1 MKVRT
6 IQFLLSIVFV
16 VGYMAI
22 IGIIFYIEVSDTLT
36 LKTGENSLMGEVKI
50 LIGVLTAGVAQVLNF
65 WFNQYK
71 KKEADNESNNT
82 DAP

>member
-1 MKVRT
+1 MK
-6 IQFLLSIVFV
+6 
-16 VGYMAI
+16 
-22 IGIIFYIEVSDTLT
+22 
-36 LKTGENSLMGEVKI
+36 KGENSLMGEVKI